1 MPYQIDTSREA
12 LDAAESWGDRRSRWP
27 RVGRNVLL
35 LGLTS
40 LLTDVSAE
48 MVATILPLYLIYT
61 VGLTPIQFGVV
72 DGVQQG
78 GAAVV
83 RLFGGYLADRLRR
96 YKEVA
101 AIGYAMSAVCKVAL
115 LAASSW
121 ASLAAIVFVDRAG
134 KGIRTAP
141 RDALISLS
149 VRRRDL
155 GVAFGVHRALDTA
168 GAMIGPLVA
177 FGLLALAPRAFDAIF
192 VVSFCFAV
200 VGLSVLVFF
209 VRNPTAQDGQTLDPP
224 PTITLRDAGGL
235 LGDRSFRTLV
245 VVAGALGLMT
255 LSDGFLYLVLQRQLE
270 FDPQLFPLLY
280 FATALVYMLLAVPVG
295 RIADRHGR
303 QRVFVAGYVIL
314 LGVYASLLVPA
325 TSDVP
330 RLVLYLV
337 LLGLFYASTEGVL
350 MAVASAALPTEL
362 RGSGLALIVSAT
374 GLARLVA
381 SVTFGAAWTAFGMEV
396 AITCFAVGLLI
407 SLPLTA
413 YALARSGRGAVHA
426 S

>member
-1 MPYQIDTSREA
+1 MPYQIDSSRDV
-12 LDAAESWGDRRSRWP
+12 LDAADSWAERRSRWP
-27 RVGRNVLL
+27 RVGRNVLFI
-35 LGLTS
+35 GLTS

-48 MVATILPLYLIYT
+48 MVATVLPLYLIYT

-78 GAAVV
+78 AAGVL
-83 RLFGGYLADRLRR
+83 RLAGGYLGDRLRR

-101 AIGYAMSAVCKVAL
+101 ATGYAVSALCKPAL

-121 ASLAAIVFVDRAG
+121 ASLTAIVFVDRAG

-149 VRRRDL
+149 VRRPDL

-192 VVSFCFAV
+192 VVSFCFAL
-200 VGLSVLVFF
+200 VGLSVLLLF
-209 VRNPTAQDGQTLDPP
+209 VRNPSADPETALAPP
-224 PTITLRDAGGL
+224 RVTLREAAAL

-245 VVAGALGLMT
+245 LVAGVLGLMT

-280 FATALVYMLLAVPVG
+280 FATALVYMLLAIPAG
-295 RIADRHGR
+295 RIADRFGR
-303 QRVFVAGYVIL
+303 YRVFFAGYGVL
-314 LGVYASLLVPA
+314 VGVYASLLVPA
-325 TSDVP
+325 SGDVP
-330 RLVLYLV
+330 RLVLYLL
-337 LLGLFYASTEGVL
+337 LLGVFYATTEGVL
-350 MAVASAALPTEL
+350 MALASAALPNEL

-381 SVTFGAAWTAFGMEV
+381 SVTFGAAWTVFGMDV
-396 AITCFAVGLLI
+396 AVACFALALLCA
-407 SLPLTA
+407 LPPAA
-413 YALARSGRGAVHA
+413 YAVARTRREALDA